1 MFSIRVELLV
11 LVFWLTQTQSYEVT
25 LDSFTPYSESDSSMV
40 DYGTLRILKKS
51 RTSLEIS
58 GNYTILRNVGREFGA
73 LMEFGSV
80 KDKRFHPL
88 TRNMLNFCDFYAA
101 DFSIMDAVREKSNM
115 PPKGACPFPK
125 GQYYIDGYE
134 ASLSHLPPL
143 FSAGEYFLRFM
154 ISLNDKYVGGGTT
167 IFTITR

>member
-73 LMEFGSV
+73 LMEFGSTF
-80 KDKRFHPL
+80 R
-88 TRNMLNFCDFYAA
+88 
-101 DFSIMDAVREKSNM
+101 
-115 PPKGACPFPK
+115 
-125 GQYYIDGYE
+125 
-134 ASLSHLPPL
+134 
-143 FSAGEYFLRFM
+143 
-154 ISLNDKYVGGGTT
+154 
-167 IFTITR
+167 